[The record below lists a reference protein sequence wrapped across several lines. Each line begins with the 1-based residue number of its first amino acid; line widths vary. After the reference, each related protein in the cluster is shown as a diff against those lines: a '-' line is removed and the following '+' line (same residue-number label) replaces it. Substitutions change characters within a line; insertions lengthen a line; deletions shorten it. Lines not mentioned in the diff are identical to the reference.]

1 MKRRAPA
8 ASGASSRKRAA
19 IYTRK
24 STSAGLEQEFNS
36 LDAQRE
42 RCAEYAKGQ
51 GWDVVATYDDGGF
64 TGANTD
70 RPAFQRLL
78 ADVDAGKVDVV
89 VVYKV
94 DRLSRSLLDFA
105 LVLER
110 FDDHSVAFVSV
121 TQNFST
127 ADAMGKLT
135 LNMLMSFA
143 EFERQM
149 IAERTRDKIVA
160 ARRKGKWTGGMVPI
174 GYDAV
179 DRKLVKNKPESVVVR
194 EVFDLYESHR
204 SVLAVVRE
212 LRARGRKRRTGQW
225 SKDGVLRVLAN
236 PLYAGLISAAGEL
249 YPAEHEA
256 IIAREQFER
265 VKELLAGRGV
275 RGPRASKN
283 PAYLLRGLLRCGV
296 CDAAMTPGG
305 SRNYRYYRCVTRDKL
320 GTKACAA
327 RPLPAE
333 AVEAFVVE
341 RLHTLAADK
350 EHAAELRE
358 RLGARATADRKMLA
372 AERAALP
379 TRIRKLSADVQALA
393 SAIPHLSGRAQKV
406 ADDKLLA
413 TATALEAAQ
422 TERAALETKFAKLD
436 AAVAE
441 AEWVR
446 ESLADFASLW
456 ELMTPSNRQRL
467 VVALID
473 RVRVNEA
480 AGDIDLKLACLED
493 AA

>member
-1 MKRRAPA
+1 MKREPE
-8 ASGASSRKRAA
+8 STPKRVA

-42 RCAEYAKGQ
+42 RCADYAKRQ
-51 GWDVVATYDDGGF
+51 GWQVVASYDDGGF
-64 TGANTD
+64 TGANID

-78 ADVDAGKVDVV
+78 SDIDAGKVDVV

-105 LVLER
+105 RVLER
-110 FDDHSVAFVSV
+110 FEAHKVAFVSV

-127 ADAMGKLT
+127 ADSMGKLT

-143 EFERQM
+143 QFEREM

-174 GYDAV
+174 GYSVV
-179 DRKLVKNKPESVVVR
+179 DRRLVKSAPEALLVC

-204 SVLAVVRE
+204 SVLGVVHD
-212 LRARGRKRRTGQW
+212 LRARGRKRRKGEWT
-225 SKDGVLRVLAN
+225 KDAVLRVLSS
-236 PLYAGLISAAGEL
+236 PIYAGLISAAGEL
-249 YPAEHEA
+249 CPGEHEA
-256 IIAREQFER
+256 TVSREQFAR
-265 VKELLAGRGV
+265 VRQLLAGHGART
-275 RGPRASKN
+275 PRPGKN
-283 PAYLLRGLLRCGV
+283 PVYLLKGLLHCGV
-296 CDAAMTPGG
+296 CGAAMTPGG
-305 SRNYRYYRCVTRDKL
+305 SRDYRYYRCITRDKL
-320 GTKACAA
+320 GTKACAS

-333 AVEAFVVE
+333 AVESFVVE
-341 RLHTLAADK
+341 RLHALAADK
-350 EHAAELRE
+350 EHTADLGE
-358 RLGARATADRKMLA
+358 RLQARFASERHALV

-379 TRIRKLSADVQALA
+379 GRIGKLSADAQALA
-393 SAIPHLSGRAQKV
+393 TAVARVSGKAQRV
-406 ADDKLLA
+406 AEEKLGT
-413 TATALEAAQ
+413 TATALEKAQ
-422 TERAALETKFAKLD
+422 NELSALEAKLAALD

-456 ELMTPSNRQRL
+456 ELMTPCNRQRL
-467 VVALID
+467 VGALID
-473 RVRVNEA
+473 RVEVNEA
-480 AGDIDLKLACLED
+480 AGGIDLKLASLED